1 MRILHIAYYTFKR
14 KFVGAISP
22 MIMLP
27 LVLIFIL
34 GNSLKLLYSPINIGG
49 DSSTLAVYSTDAH
62 EFKSIENFLKGNKSF
77 RQCIKI
83 VKVNQK
89 EKAMKELKE
98 RKYDAFIDVESR
110 KVYSN
115 AINTVDASLIQSF
128 IKTYNFSGNKNIQFS
143 NIKNMYNSANRRMD
157 AIGYYSITMLV
168 MIILYGA
175 EYGID
180 SVDDDKGM
188 INKTISL
195 PMRREKMIIGR
206 NLGAILVIFVSSI
219 IVIVFSKFVYGAY
232 FGSNYFLLMLNV
244 ILFLFFS
251 VNLGSAICFIVK
263 DGETASYII
272 QTLAIIFTFLGGG
285 YFTTG
290 FFNTNLKK
298 ISFLSPNYAEQ
309 NILFEIIYGYGK
321 NVTGFYLQIIVLSLI
336 VFGITVFYGRKH
348 VK

>member
-14 KFVGAISP
+14 KFVGSIPS
-22 MIMLP
+22 MIILP

-34 GNSLKLLYSPINIGG
+34 GNSLEIFYSSINDG
-49 DSSTLAVYSTDAH
+49 DSSTFAVYSTNAH
-62 EFKSIENFLKGNKSF
+62 EFKSIEDFLKGNKNF
-77 RQCIKI
+77 RKYIKI

-89 EKAMKELKE
+89 EKAMNELKE
-98 RKYDAFIDVESR
+98 RKYNAFIDVESR

-115 AINTVDASLIQSF
+115 AINTVETSLIQSF
-128 IKTYNFSGNKNIQFS
+128 IKTYNFSGNKNIQPN
-143 NIKNMYNSANRRMD
+143 NIKNVYNSANRRMN
-157 AIGYYSITMLV
+157 AIGYYSVTMLV

-175 EYGID
+175 EHGID
-180 SVDDDKGM
+180 SVNDDEGM

-206 NLGAILVIFVSSI
+206 NLGAILVMLVSSI
-219 IVIVFSKFVYGAY
+219 IIIVFSKFVYGTY
-232 FGSNYFLLMLNV
+232 FGSNYFLLILNV

-251 VNLGSAICFIVK
+251 VNLGSAICLIVK

-272 QTLAIIFTFLGGG
+272 QTLAIVFTFLGGG
-285 YFTTG
+285 YVTTEL
-290 FFNTNLKK
+290 FSANLKK
-298 ISFLSPNYAEQ
+298 ISFLSTNYAEQ

-321 NVTGFYLQIIVLSLI
+321 NVTEFYLQIIVLSLI

>member
-14 KFVGAISP
+14 KFVGSIPP
-22 MIMLP
+22 MIILP

-34 GNSLKLLYSPINIGG
+34 GNSLKLLYSPINDG
-49 DSSTLAVYSTDAH
+49 DSSTVAVYSTNAH
-62 EFKSIENFLKGNKSF
+62 EFKSIESFLKGNESF
-77 RQCIKI
+77 RKYIKI
-83 VKVNQK
+83 VKANQK
-89 EKAMKELKE
+89 EKAMDELKE
-98 RKYDAFIDVESR
+98 GKYNAFIDVENR
-110 KVYSN
+110 EVYSN

-128 IKTYNFSGNKNIQFS
+128 IKTYNFSGNKNIQSS
-143 NIKNMYNSANRRMD
+143 NIKNMYNSANRRMN
-157 AIGYYSITMLV
+157 AIGYYSVTMLV

-175 EYGID
+175 EHGID
-180 SVDDDKGM
+180 SVNDDEGM

-206 NLGAILVIFVSSI
+206 NVGAIIVMVVSSI
-219 IVIVFSKFVYGAY
+219 IIIVFSKFVYETY

-244 ILFLFFS
+244 ILFSFLS
-251 VNLGSAICFIVK
+251 VNLGSAICLIVK

-272 QTLAIIFTFLGGG
+272 QTLVIIFTFLGGG
-285 YFTTG
+285 YFTTE
-290 FFNTNLKK
+290 FFNANLQK

-321 NVTGFYLQIIVLSLI
+321 NVTEFYLQIVVLSLI